1 VLSGPA
7 AASPVAGARTEA
19 AIFLEAHR
27 IILGGPTRA
36 PQHPPR
42 LLLPGSDRRYGG
54 LVISLLVHGLLLA
67 LIVLS
72 GNRLWRRLPAP
83 GEPSL
88 IALEGDGGG
97 GGGGNAVRYITL
109 PPAPRPSAA
118 PVMRPPKAPEP
129 PPPTP
134 EPAVAPVAPPPA
146 PAPPSD
152 SQPAVAEPVTG
163 AQAAVTPGPGAGPGA
178 GGGAGGG
185 TGGGLGGNTGGGT
198 GNKPGPGAGG
208 EGGTIHPPELRDLAF
223 PFDTPPKKLRGAS
236 LDVTFWVRVD
246 GRVERYQVVPAIDD
260 EDYARK
266 FDEVIRAFRFTPARA
281 PDGSRVAGTTT
292 VTFTLPG
299 KRSS

>member
-1 VLSGPA
+1 M
-7 AASPVAGARTEA
+7 
-19 AIFLEAHR
+19 
-27 IILGGPTRA
+27 LGGLTRA
-36 PQHPPR
+36 PQQPPQ

-54 LVISLLVHGLLLA
+54 LVASLLLHGLLVG

-72 GNRLWRRLPAP
+72 GDRLWRRLPTP

-88 IALEGDGGG
+88 IALAGSGG
-97 GGGGNAVRYITL
+97 GGGGNDVRYITL
-109 PPAPRPSAA
+109 PPAPRPAAA
-118 PVMRPPKAPEP
+118 PVMPPPKAPEP
-129 PPPTP
+129 PPPIP
-134 EPAVAPVAPPPA
+134 EPAVAPVTPPPA
-146 PAPPSD
+146 PTPPPD
-152 SQPAVAEPVTG
+152 SQPATTGSVAAE
-163 AQAAVTPGPGAGPGA
+163 QRAVAPGPGAGPGA
-178 GGGAGGG
+178 DGGAGGG
-185 TGGGLGGNTGGGT
+185 TGGGLGATTGGGT
-198 GNKPGPGAGG
+198 GNGPGEGAGG
-208 EGGTIHPPELRDLAF
+208 EGGMVRPPELRDLAF

-236 LDVTFWVRVD
+236 LDVTFWVKVD